1 MLNNEIM
8 ECLNKGF
15 EFNIT
20 PFEYNNEKYKI
31 SAKNGKVTLFTNY
44 KGFDFAICDIKSL
57 LDFYKCDNEHI
68 EALLVEMVNNGK
80 AGNLE
85 KYVATSNN
93 IYNAMDYKEFLNKIL
108 ANGIEFTFKQWLFWK
123 RYNGVDYY
131 IFCYCT
137 IDKNNTFW
145 LNFAEN
151 PKQTYNRIHCINA
164 EWLLNYAFNYE
175 AFYEKL
181 DSKCVDYFSK
191 KNLSTKEADIENFIK

>member
-1 MLNNEIM
+1 MLNSEIM

-31 SAKNGKVTLFTNY
+31 SAKNGKVTLFSAY
-44 KGFDFAICDIKSL
+44 KGFEFAICDIKPL
-57 LDFYKCDNEHI
+57 LDFYKCDNEYI
-68 EALLVEMVNNGK
+68 EALIVEMVNNGK

-108 ANGIEFTFKQWLFWK
+108 ENGIESTFKQWLFWK
-123 RYNGVDYY
+123 RYNGVDYH
-131 IFCYCT
+131 IFCYST
-137 IDKNNTFW
+137 IDKDKKFW

-151 PKQTYNRIHCINA
+151 PLQSHNRIYCINA
-164 EWLLNYAFNYE
+164 EYLLDYAFDCE
-175 AFYEKL
+175 KFYRKL
-181 DSKCVDYFSK
+181 DLKCVNYFHK
-191 KNLSTKEADIENFIK
+191 KSLSTKKADIENFIN